1 MGKREFFLMQLKA
14 EKLKVEI
21 WPQHP
26 ASDPQNSQKLARLNG
41 FLDFNPSQYG
51 LTTWSR
57 FHHHAGESC
66 TKVDREGDL

>member
-26 ASDPQNSQKLARLNG
+26 ASDPQNSQKVARLNG
-41 FLDFNPSQYG
+41 FFGLQSQSVRPNNMVSLPPSC
-51 LTTWSR
+51 W
-57 FHHHAGESC
+57 
-66 TKVDREGDL
+66 